1 MYVALPAI
9 SCFDRNTCAAVF
21 GALDSRCDHK
31 IFRIRLSGES
41 LVRRTVRRK
50 RAQSVCGDKAAG
62 PFEPR
67 YIGRSQ
73 IAGETVNRG
82 PGIPRCRARPQSKSS
97 RRTARMGNSSGQAG
111 RNFARPLLMTSK
123 DLPFDIVLGIILANS
138 TARSRKLPRRKQ
150 CVYAFDPHSPLS
162 SIPASAP
169 SIMASATRRRNL
181 ISDLCISILLRPL
194 ALISPIFCCR
204 IHFSPCRVCSN
215 MVAQNS
221 WRTRHVDI
229 SPIISARLGYCFR
242 SSRPPNC
249 Q

>member
-150 CVYAFDPHSPLS
+150 CVYEFDPHSPLNS
-162 SIPASAP
+162 GFRAFDHGQRHPAEKPNLGFMHLYSP
-169 SIMASATRRRNL
+169 ATSRSNL
-181 ISDLCISILLRPL
+181 THFLLSNSFLSLP
-194 ALISPIFCCR
+194 
-204 IHFSPCRVCSN
+204 RV
-215 MVAQNS
+215 Q
-221 WRTRHVDI
+221 
-229 SPIISARLGYCFR
+229 
-242 SSRPPNC
+242 
-249 Q
+249 

>member
-111 RNFARPLLMTSK
+111 RSLARRVLMTSK
-123 DLPFDIVLGIILANS
+123 ELPFELVLGINLANS
-138 TARSRKLPRRKQ
+138 TARSGK
-150 CVYAFDPHSPLS
+150 
-162 SIPASAP
+162 
-169 SIMASATRRRNL
+169 MAS
-181 ISDLCISILLRPL
+181 
-194 ALISPIFCCR
+194 
-204 IHFSPCRVCSN
+204 
-215 MVAQNS
+215 
-221 WRTRHVDI
+221 
-229 SPIISARLGYCFR
+229 
-242 SSRPPNC
+242 
-249 Q
+249 